1 MIWRPV
7 VICPDAAL
15 REQLRDALAQM
26 HGVEFTDF
34 PAGHGALEAARK
46 HRCNVCIVE
55 GESQP
60 EKAAAAVQEF
70 AAASIPV
77 LVVQAREDGAAIL
90 RALRMGASDFLIP
103 PFSAASVAAALDR
116 LAERTVVA
124 EPGDASRIWAL
135 VPGKGSCG
143 STTLA
148 VNLAFHLASAA
159 AGKVLLADLDLLT
172 GSVGFHLNLKATFTA
187 LDALGE
193 WSQMDDDMWTRL
205 VVQERG
211 VDILLAPEEPH
222 RAEPDARRMEALADL
237 WRKRYRATLLDCA
250 IPSSGV
256 TMHAARV
263 ADLVLVVTTNDI
275 AALHA
280 TRRTLAF
287 LERACVPPERLQVIV
302 SRYVPRVGLDRATI
316 EKALRRPVYAVLPND
331 FAGVQQRLLEGD
343 VMKENTDFG
352 RAVRDLARR
361 MVAVEKKPAQRAGA
375 GIGKIFRNFLKPSSP
390 RPI

>member
-7 VICPDAAL
+7 VICPDTAL
-15 REQLRDALAQM
+15 REQLRAALAEMQ
-26 HGVEFTDF
+26 GVEFTDF
-34 PAGHGALEAARK
+34 PGGHGVLEAARK

-55 GESQP
+55 SESLP
-60 EKAAAAVQEF
+60 EKAIAVIQEF
-70 AAASIPV
+70 AGSSIPV
-77 LVVQAREDGAAIL
+77 LVVQSKEDGAAIL

-103 PFSAASVAAALDR
+103 PFSAEYVVAALER
-116 LAERTVVA
+116 LAERTVLA
-124 EPGDASRIWAL
+124 EPQDASRIWAL

-148 VNLAFHLASAA
+148 VNLAFRLATATS
-159 AGKVLLADLDLLT
+159 GKVLLADLDLLT

-187 LDALGE
+187 LDALGD

-205 VVQERG
+205 VVAERG
-211 VDILLAPEEPH
+211 VDVLLAPEEPH

-250 IPSSGV
+250 VPSSGV

-263 ADLVLVVTTNDI
+263 ADLVLVVTTNEI

-287 LERACVPPERLQVIV
+287 LERACVPPERLQVVV
-302 SRYVPRVGLDRATI
+302 SRYVPRVGLDRPTI

-331 FAGVQQRLLEGD
+331 FAGVQQRLLDGD
-343 VMKENTDFG
+343 LMKENTEFG
-352 RAVRDLARR
+352 RAVRDLAQR
-361 MVAVEKKPAQRAGA
+361 MAGVEKKPAKRAGP
-375 GIGKIFRNFLKPSSP
+375 GFTKILQNLLKPSTA